1 MQTISKQTKS
11 MLVDLSTMISD
22 TNNPIIK
29 AFKNKG
35 SVFGFASYYI
45 VADKLNLTQTT
56 INNVDLL
63 LDSDNKTYKV
73 CTTKDICPSFTKGI
87 GRSKSGID
95 IKTHLVNQSDYLCNT
110 GLIVIYQTS
119 LDYPCLVYKNICCFK
134 NSQNRLIIFRLL

>member
-1 MQTISKQTKS
+1 MQTISKQSKS
-11 MLVDLSTMISD
+11 MLVDIDKYIPD
-22 TNNPIIK
+22 TSNPLAK
-29 AFKNKG
+29 VFKHKG

-63 LDSDNKTYKV
+63 LASDNKTYKV

-95 IKTHLVNQSDYLCNT
+95 IKTHLVNQSDYLCILEQPKNNKSILT
-110 GLIVIYQTS
+110 IFKTTDI
-119 LDYPCLVYKNICCFK
+119 LVD
-134 NSQNRLIIFRLL
+134 QAGII

>member
-11 MLVDLSTMISD
+11 MLVDLSTMRSD

-29 AFKNKG
+29 AFKHKG

-95 IKTHLVNQSDYLCNT
+95 IKTHLVNQSDYLCILEQPKNDKSILT
-110 GLIVIYQTS
+110 IFKTTDI
-119 LDYPCLVYKNICCFK
+119 LVD
-134 NSQNRLIIFRLL
+134 QAGII